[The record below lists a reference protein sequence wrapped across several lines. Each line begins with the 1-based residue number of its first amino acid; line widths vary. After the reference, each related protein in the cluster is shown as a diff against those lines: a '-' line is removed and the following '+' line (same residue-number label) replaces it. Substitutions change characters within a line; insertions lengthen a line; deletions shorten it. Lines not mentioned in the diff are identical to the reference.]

1 MAEPGQPQAG
11 QRVVNVHEAKT
22 HFSRL
27 IDAADLAATRLA
39 CRHLTGFTL
48 ISVDL
53 ALQVF
58 PYRVCWWSHQDC
70 SPPAFNPPGRDQD
83 RSGFSRCR
91 LGGASALAL
100 VWRCFLAMTLAALH
114 TPVDASAPLRL
125 PEDLQLSLEQ
135 FAVVCQAN
143 PEAVLELDASGRL
156 IHMTPTGSETGARN
170 SSLLI
175 LMGLAV
181 RSAGLALKLFDS
193 STGFLLPDGS
203 VLSPDASLVRQERW
217 QALTQE
223 QRRGFAPLCPDLV
236 VELASPSDQGPRG
249 LTALR
254 RKMAAYQA
262 NGAQL
267 GWLLIPEEQAVEVWP
282 ASGAGDPQ
290 RLDAATV
297 LDAGLLFP
305 GLRIDLEEIWTV

>member
-1 MAEPGQPQAG
+1 
-11 QRVVNVHEAKT
+11 
-22 HFSRL
+22 
-27 IDAADLAATRLA
+27 
-39 CRHLTGFTL
+39 
-48 ISVDL
+48 
-53 ALQVF
+53 
-58 PYRVCWWSHQDC
+58 
-70 SPPAFNPPGRDQD
+70 
-83 RSGFSRCR
+83 
-91 LGGASALAL
+91 
-100 VWRCFLAMTLAALH
+100 MTLAALP
-114 TPVDASAPLRL
+114 TPVDACAPLRL

-135 FAVVCQAN
+135 FAVICQAN

-282 ASGAGDPQ
+282 TTGAGDPQ

-305 GLRIDLEEIWTV
+305 GLCIDLEEIWTV

>member
-1 MAEPGQPQAG
+1 
-11 QRVVNVHEAKT
+11 
-22 HFSRL
+22 
-27 IDAADLAATRLA
+27 
-39 CRHLTGFTL
+39 
-48 ISVDL
+48 
-53 ALQVF
+53 
-58 PYRVCWWSHQDC
+58 
-70 SPPAFNPPGRDQD
+70 
-83 RSGFSRCR
+83 
-91 LGGASALAL
+91 
-100 VWRCFLAMTLAALH
+100 MTLAALP
-114 TPVDASAPLRL
+114 TPVDACEPLRL

-135 FAVVCQAN
+135 FAAVCQAN